1 MTPEFHNEFFE
12 REHLDIHAG
21 DFVGDAPAL
30 KKMLDDI
37 GVSDP
42 ATLALAALEGKN
54 PTRVNAMVSRLVKAG
69 MVANIGPRNEMYKF
83 LKSIDAPMLYY
94 WTRLAGNYVMACW
107 VPKSIGVVWTV
118 FHEMKPEYRDAEDMR
133 DFARDAMAHWDGDA
147 ERFANDVRAFMALR
161 RKCGGVD
168 GMLDRIAEEK

>member
-37 GVSDP
+37 GVG
-42 ATLALAALEGKN
+42 AEETLRILGDDN
-54 PTRVNAMVSRLVKAG
+54 PLRVDCVIDRLVGAG

-107 VPKSIGVVWTV
+107 VPKSVGVVWTV

-168 GMLDRIAEEK
+168 GILDKMAEEK